1 MRNNRRSLVTAPML
15 LGSVMLLIGSL
26 GINEHSLAQVNQGN
40 TECEELKK
48 QISTLQDALVE
59 EAAQLSKM
67 EEASSR
73 IDKGIEEFKGKFR
86 VYLNN
91 TSLYPAVGE
100 DDRAKFLENL
110 RKMVAANHDLK
121 NAIELAKLTIQA
133 FKETIA
139 DLLNKLGTCG
149 SKSSTNTPT
158 SNPPENK
165 KVALLPGYHVDNN
178 TANGLYVTTF
188 DTPQGKI
195 KVNLTDDLAA
205 GDTISGTV
213 ETEPAGKNDAER
225 AQNQTELNGYV
236 IELEGQKTKVGD
248 KKFTCNI
255 PTVLSPAAKTIVLQ
269 HNGQTVATTE
279 IPISA
284 TAPPP
289 PSQFTLPTGGQQG
302 KPIYIK
308 GPCDGAF
315 SPQDHIKVGP
325 TILPPVAESPRS
337 LVVLDLSDVVGP
349 TTIDCNEN
357 GVETQCPFR
366 NIRINLSALMLNL
379 QRGQTTTLHVQV
391 LGLTGIS
398 EDEWLDLED
407 TSPTIIKMSG
417 GEIQHI
423 IIHPAEVQRDGTYST
438 DRTLTGIQAG
448 GFGVTGTIRWTDVC
462 KHPGK

>member
-213 ETEPAGKNDAER
+213 ETEPAGKNDTER
-225 AQNQTELNGYV
+225 AQNQAELNGYV
-236 IELEGQKTKVGD
+236 VELEGQKTKVGD
-248 KKFTCNI
+248 KKITCII
-255 PTVLSPAAKTIVLQ
+255 PTTLTPEAKTIVLQ
-269 HNGQTVATTE
+269 HHGQIVATTQ

-284 TAPPP
+284 TQPLAPT
-289 PSQFTLPTGGQQG
+289 QFTLPTAGQLG
-302 KPIYIK
+302 KPIEIT
-308 GPCDGAF
+308 GPCNGVV
-315 SPQDHIKVGP
+315 SPNDYVKMGGEV
-325 TILPPVAESPRS
+325 LPELAESPRKK
-337 LVVLDLSDVVGP
+337 VVLNTSKAVGP
-349 TTIDCNEN
+349 NQQMECKEQ
-357 GVETQCPFR
+357 GVITQ
-366 NIRINLSALMLNL
+366 
-379 QRGQTTTLHVQV
+379 
-391 LGLTGIS
+391 
-398 EDEWLDLED
+398 
-407 TSPTIIKMSG
+407 
-417 GEIQHI
+417 
-423 IIHPAEVQRDGTYST
+423 
-438 DRTLTGIQAG
+438 
-448 GFGVTGTIRWTDVC
+448 
-462 KHPGK
+462 